1 MEKEKIKTKKI
12 KGYKAFN
19 RGLKCKDFQYEVGKE
34 YKTDKIKLCETGFHF
49 CENPLDVLDFYDL
62 CDSEF
67 AEIEAWGEIETDDK
81 KSVTDNIKINAK
93 LDLPLFIKA
102 SFDFLWEKCKNKEKD
117 SGNSSQL
124 ASSGNSS
131 KLASSGN
138 SSKLASSGN
147 SSKLASSGN
156 SSQLA
161 SSGNSSKLAS
171 SGNSSKLASSGNY
184 SQLASSGNSSQLASS
199 GYSSKLASSGN
210 YSQLASSGNS
220 SKLASSGNSSK
231 LASSGNSSQLAS
243 SGYSSQLASSGNS
256 SQLASS
262 GYSSKLASSG
272 NSSQLASSGYSSK
285 LASSGKHSIIA
296 GIGIEN
302 KAKGI
307 KGNWIV
313 LAEWVYDSKLS
324 IYIPKN
330 VKSVKIDGKKIKED
344 TYYELKN
351 GKFKQCKD

>member
-138 SSKLASSGN
+138 
-147 SSKLASSGN
+147 
-156 SSQLA
+156 
-161 SSGNSSKLAS
+161 
-171 SGNSSKLASSGNY
+171 
-184 SQLASSGNSSQLASS
+184 
-199 GYSSKLASSGN
+199 SSKLASSGN